1 MPLPQKKLIPSILL
15 LLALFALAGPPLWWS
30 QGSSPVLVPNAPQ
43 ANKAPANIGQAKH
56 MVSEALKALE
66 AKSPTL
72 AADVRA
78 SLLAA
83 NPNLLTVPNP
93 KTPEWSAQ
101 QKAPLL
107 LGQLKALALP
117 FYNRLNTA
125 KSSWVLDQITLN
137 HANAPVLNTHYWQV
151 TGNPAYTEGGYYPW
165 NLATP
170 KEINKAPANIGQLK
184 AVFALRFDTLPNTT
198 PPPIATDS
206 DGDGMPDAW
215 EIQYGLNPNDPSD
228 AAADANGDGITN
240 LQSFLNGIS
249 PIGGGTSPNSVK
261 TELVTRGI
269 FKPSNKNFGTI
280 FAEFDSIGGF
290 KKLTQQIV
298 CYFDLV

>member
-15 LLALFALAGPPLWWS
+15 LLALFAFAGPPLWWS
-30 QGSSPVLVPNAPQ
+30 QGSSPVIVPNAPQ
-43 ANKAPANIGQAKH
+43 ANRAPANIGQAKH

-78 SLLAA
+78 TLIAA
-83 NPNLLTVPNP
+83 NPNLFSVPNP

-165 NLATP
+165 NPATP
-170 KEINKAPANIGQLK
+170 KEINRAPANIGQLK
-184 AVFALRFDTLPNTT
+184 AVFALRFDTLPNPAPLVDIDGDGMDDHWEISHFGDLSQSASADFDGDGLSNLDEFRQGTS
-198 PPPIATDS
+198 PSQFDS
-206 DGDGMPDAW
+206 DGDGIDDASDPDPLSS
-215 EIQYGLNPNDPSD
+215 YS
-228 AAADANGDGITN
+228 T
-240 LQSFLNGIS
+240 
-249 PIGGGTSPNSVK
+249 
-261 TELVTRGI
+261 LVTAQDIRI
-269 FKPSNKNFGTI
+269 
-280 FAEFDSIGGF
+280 
-290 KKLTQQIV
+290 LTP
-298 CYFDLV
+298 LR